1 MCYLHPV
8 HLIRHALILPLSA
21 LSQISSQ
28 LAEPVLKTA
37 GPQDRTPQMRS
48 WAMGPA
54 FAFILAARS
63 STSCA
68 CTLAAKACLCQ
79 LG

>member
-1 MCYLHPV
+1 MLFTSSSSDKACSDLASPTSQPDQLSV
-8 HLIRHALILPLSA
+8 SRAL
-21 LSQISSQ
+21 
-28 LAEPVLKTA
+28 LKTA
-37 GPQDRTPQMRS
+37 GPQDQTPQMRS

-54 FAFILAARS
+54 FAFILAVRS

-68 CTLAAKACLCQ
+68 CTFAAKAYLCQ

>member
-1 MCYLHPV
+1 MDYLHPV
-8 HLIRHALILPLSA
+8 HLIRHALILPLPG

-48 WAMGPA
+48 RDMGPA
-54 FAFILAARS
+54 FAFILAVRS

-68 CTLAAKACLCQ
+68 CKFATKACLCQ